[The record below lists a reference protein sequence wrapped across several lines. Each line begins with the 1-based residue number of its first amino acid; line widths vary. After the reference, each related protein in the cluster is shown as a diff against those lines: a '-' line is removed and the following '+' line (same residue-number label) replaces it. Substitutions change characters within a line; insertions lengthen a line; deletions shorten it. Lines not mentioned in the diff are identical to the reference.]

1 MKNPAD
7 PFKRIFDFTV
17 ACICF
22 IALFPIMVCIGV
34 IVGIKHGR
42 PIIFKQSRPGLN
54 GRIFV
59 IYKFKTMIDKYDAK
73 DRLLPDDKRL
83 TAFGRFL
90 RATSLDELPELVNII
105 KGDMSFVGPRPLLT
119 QYLDRYTNEQARRQN
134 VRPGLTGW
142 AQINGRNAITWEEKF
157 ELDVW
162 YVDHGSFWLDFKII
176 VMTAKKVLLRE
187 GISHAGEATMSEFM
201 GTDTSK

>member
-1 MKNPAD
+1 M
-7 PFKRIFDFTV
+7 KRIFDFTL
-17 ACICF
+17 ACIAF
-22 IALFPIMVCIGV
+22 AALFPVIVCIGA

-42 PIIFKQSRPGLN
+42 PIIFRQSRPGLN

-59 IYKFKTMIDKYDAK
+59 IYKFKTMIDTCAANG
-73 DRLLPDDKRL
+73 RLLPDDKRL

-105 KGDMSFVGPRPLLT
+105 RGDMSFVGPRPLLT
-119 QYLDRYTNEQARRQN
+119 QYLDRYTPEQARRQN

-162 YVDHGSFWLDFKII
+162 YVDHCSFWLDLKII
-176 VMTAKKVLLRE
+176 AMTVKKVLTRE

-201 GTDTSK
+201 GTDTGK